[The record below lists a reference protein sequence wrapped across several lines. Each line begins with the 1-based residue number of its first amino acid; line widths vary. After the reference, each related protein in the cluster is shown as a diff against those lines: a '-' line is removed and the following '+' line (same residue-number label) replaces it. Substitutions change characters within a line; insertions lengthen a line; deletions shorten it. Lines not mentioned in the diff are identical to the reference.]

1 MVDKVREYYD
11 SNAEMEWERLNNPYS
26 IVEYKSTLFLI
37 DKYFSNDGSVIDIGS
52 GPGRYSIELLKRGY
66 EVDLLDISQEELN
79 IAKNEIEKLGLKAN
93 NYYCKS
99 AIELEC
105 FEAES
110 YDNILVMGPM
120 YHLHIKEERQRVL
133 KEVYRILKKDAVAII
148 SYINTWGAIKAAVTE
163 FPLEFDN
170 KNKFERYMNGDLSFS
185 EEESFTKT
193 YFTTAEKALQEVEDV
208 GFEIVSYAGAE
219 GFLSGIS
226 TDIKKLA
233 NGNKEIYEN
242 FINAAV
248 ETCELKQYRDATEH
262 INIVVRK

>member
-1 MVDKVREYYD
+1 MDKVREYYD

-37 DKYFSNDGSVIDIGS
+37 DKYFSNGGTIIDIGS

-79 IAKNEIEKLGLKAN
+79 IAKNKIEKLGLKAN

-99 AIELEC
+99 AIELKS
-105 FEAES
+105 FEDES
-110 YDNILVMGPM
+110 YDNVLLMGPM
-120 YHLHIKEERQRVL
+120 YHLHIKEDRQKVL

-148 SYINTWGAIKAAVTE
+148 SYINTWGALKAAVTE
-163 FPLEFDN
+163 FPLEFDS
-170 KNKFERYMNGDLSFS
+170 KNKFERYIYGDLSFS

-193 YFTTAEKALQEVEDV
+193 YFTTAEKALKEVEDV
-208 GFEIVSYAGAE
+208 GFKIVSYAGAE
-219 GFLSGIS
+219 GFLSGMS

-233 NGNKEIYEN
+233 NSNKEIYEN

-248 ETCELKQYRDATEH
+248 QTCELKQYRDSTEH
-262 INIVVRK
+262 INIIVRK

>member
-1 MVDKVREYYD
+1 MDKVREYYD

-79 IAKNEIEKLGLKAN
+79 IAKDEIEKLGLKAN

-105 FEAES
+105 FEGEF

-120 YHLHIKEERQRVL
+120 YHLHIKEERQKVL

-170 KNKFERYMNGDLSFS
+170 KNKFERYIYM
-185 EEESFTKT
+185 
-193 YFTTAEKALQEVEDV
+193 
-208 GFEIVSYAGAE
+208 EI
-219 GFLSGIS
+219 
-226 TDIKKLA
+226 
-233 NGNKEIYEN
+233 
-242 FINAAV
+242 
-248 ETCELKQYRDATEH
+248 
-262 INIVVRK
+262 